1 MNNNYKLTKKDYK
14 LTTKDNPFSPFS
26 QFESWQRFDE
36 QRNYNTIS
44 YLSRI
49 ANVSIEL
56 SDEENNNEIQRAI
69 DEIVRMNLTGNYI
82 KVLPEHYGDE
92 N

>member
-1 MNNNYKLTKKDYK
+1 MTKQFK
-14 LTTKDNPFSPFS
+14 LTTKDNPFSPFT

-49 ANVSIEL
+49 AFTSIEFT
-56 SDEENNNEIQRAI
+56 DEENDKVIQRAI
-69 DEIVRMNLTGNYI
+69 DDIVRMNLTGNYI
-82 KVLPEHYGDE
+82 KVLPEDYEGE
-92 N
+92 K